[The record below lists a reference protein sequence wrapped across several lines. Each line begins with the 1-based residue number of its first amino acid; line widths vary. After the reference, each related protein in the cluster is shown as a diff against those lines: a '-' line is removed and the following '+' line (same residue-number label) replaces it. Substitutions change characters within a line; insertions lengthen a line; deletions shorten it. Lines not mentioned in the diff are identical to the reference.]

1 MNSSPRKG
9 AARAA
14 DIPAAVLKQLNEGT
28 TSSVNLV
35 EWMAINRRALL
46 TKILS
51 RHRRSHYAANILA
64 DIDNLEKQG
73 LSIVDETI
81 GTSLLAEMLLN
92 DDDAFLE
99 ILCTDPA
106 DLVRSWSAYSIGKD
120 DRLSLQ
126 QLFGKIKPLAADPHF
141 IVRETAWIGIRPVI
155 DQQLA
160 ACIPLLTAW
169 TKSPDA
175 SLRRFV
181 SESTRPRG
189 VWCKHIHALKEEP
202 ELGLPLLEPLR
213 SDPSK
218 YVRDSVGNW
227 LNDASKT
234 RKDFVLQI
242 CRRWEKES
250 PTKETAYIINRALRT
265 LRKSD
270 EV

>member
-14 DIPAAVLKQLNEGT
+14 DIPPGILKQLNEGT

-46 TKILS
+46 SKTLS
-51 RHRRSHYAANILA
+51 NRKRSHYAANILA
-64 DIDNLEKQG
+64 DINQLKKQG
-73 LSIVDETI
+73 PNSVDETI
-81 GTSLLAEMLLN
+81 GTGLLTEMLLN
-92 DDDAFLE
+92 NDDAFLE
-99 ILCTDPA
+99 ELCTHPA
-106 DLVRSWSAYSIGKD
+106 DLVRSWSAYAIGKD
-120 DRLSLQ
+120 DRLSLK
-126 QLFGKIKPLAADPHF
+126 QLFEKIKPLAADPHF
-141 IVRETAWIGIRPVI
+141 IVRETAWIGIRHVI
-155 DQQLA
+155 DQQLE
-160 ACIPLLTAW
+160 ACIPLLANW

-175 SLRRFV
+175 NLRRFV

-189 VWCKHIHALKEEP
+189 VWCKHITALKDEP
-202 ELGLPLLEPLR
+202 ELGLPLLEPLK
-213 SDPSK
+213 SDASK

-234 RKDFVLQI
+234 RKDFVVFT

-265 LRKSD
+265 LKRSGTF
-270 EV
+270 